1 VRCQVCTKARANIT
15 KDVQIADAKRQ
26 CKKRNR
32 NRNKMPRENYRRIRR
47 GYDPHEP
54 TTIGEQLFYI
64 LWCFLGALK
73 ILGRRISGKLGIK
86 NK

>member
-1 VRCQVCTKARANIT
+1 VRCQVCKKARANIT

-26 CKKRNR
+26 WKKR
-32 NRNKMPRENYRRIRR
+32 NRNKMPQENYRRIMK
-47 GYDPHEP
+47 GYEPHEP

-64 LWCFLGALK
+64 LWCIFCALK
-73 ILGRRISGKLGIK
+73 ILGRRISGELGVK